1 MGTDY
6 LSVERVQAFELL
18 VEELIK
24 NSPNETQVEHLMG
37 KLDLEYI
44 KEPVERIGFV
54 LEKMNQLVYERKK
67 KRDHHDL

>member
-1 MGTDY
+1 MGTDH
-6 LSVERVQAFELL
+6 LSAERVQDFELL

-24 NSPNETQVEHLMG
+24 NYPNELQVKRLMG

-44 KEPVERIGFV
+44 KEPVNRISFV
-54 LEKMNQLVYERKK
+54 LEKMNQLVFDRKK